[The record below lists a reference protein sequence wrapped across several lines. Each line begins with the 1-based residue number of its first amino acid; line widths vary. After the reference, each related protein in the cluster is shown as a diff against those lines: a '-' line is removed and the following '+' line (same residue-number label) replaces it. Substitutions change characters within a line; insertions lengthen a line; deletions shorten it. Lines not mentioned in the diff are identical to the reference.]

1 MHVMIVVD
9 EKVSDSESMPN
20 NICSS
25 CSIQGITCE
34 HSRMLQKRGPKPSN
48 IRIDA
53 SQPWDVLV
61 TKILQSTEADPV
73 HIPNGK
79 DAVRSILFKLA
90 SRLKTLEKELNRCR
104 ENHSNGLDDSF
115 TGSRTAIDSSPSL
128 GGADGESVK
137 LVETSTADEKD
148 SVTDLANDLA
158 QFTIGF
164 PKGVHFGES
173 SNMMLLMSALNHRKE
188 LSLPEW
194 KSVFARIRRPEFWEV
209 LSLPFQSGQDFL
221 QPQNPNFTFPGP
233 SLMQNLIHY
242 YFLEHDVY
250 CPLLHRPTFEK
261 SISNGLH
268 LHDSG
273 FGSLVLLVCAMG
285 AKNIEFYSSHNTLIS
300 KAGRE
305 WFNQISL
312 EKK

>member
-9 EKVSDSESMPN
+9 EKYGVSTLAPIRCAST
-20 NICSS
+20 
-25 CSIQGITCE
+25 QGIMKATARACQTIFVAHARFKE
-34 HSRMLQKRGPKPSN
+34 STKRGPKPSN
-48 IRIDA
+48 NRIDA

-104 ENHSNGLDDSF
+104 ENHSGGLDDSF
-115 TGSRTAIDSSPSL
+115 TRSRTAIDSSPSL

-158 QFTIGF
+158 QFTIGI

-188 LSLPEW
+188 LSLCCL
-194 KSVFARIRRPEFWEV
+194 KRSKIIFRYFNAFYTFSDLSSVTCDMSQFRYFKFRHPI
-209 LSLPFQSGQDFL
+209 L
-221 QPQNPNFTFPGP
+221 QEQHINFNF
-233 SLMQNLIHY
+233 SFR
-242 YFLEHDVY
+242 YFN
-250 CPLLHRPTFEK
+250 C
-261 SISNGLH
+261 
-268 LHDSG
+268 
-273 FGSLVLLVCAMG
+273 
-285 AKNIEFYSSHNTLIS
+285 KN
-300 KAGRE
+300 
-305 WFNQISL
+305 
-312 EKK
+312 